1 MVTQGSRVHMLASV
15 PVEDRHE
22 LLLSSGLD
30 PSALKNFT
38 LVHYEGNSAARAFVQ
53 TLPCEIFS
61 SIMILADQELEL
73 SMMASDS
80 QTLATL
86 LLLRDIQQQREAE
99 AEAKGQFIPRVCGH
113 TLRGMPEGKM
123 ANMRKNYDTAFQTCP
138 IICEILDARTQKTVS
153 ANASVCRTSEFV
165 QSNMLVSQALAMVS
179 ENREVA
185 GILKDFLGPGGTD
198 LSLDDSSLFVPDEKS
213 ATFMDVAIAA
223 QGAGRLILGYLE
235 GASCTLNPTDKFK
248 ARYWT
253 GVQWVTLAK
262 SGTKG
267 SAVTSGEM
275 RAVSESPSASP
286 AVTATQQF
294 ENMND
299 RMENI
304 QTTVHQLA
312 HVLAA
317 FSEDKAEAAGKISSA
332 KRKTKQTPL
341 PLPLLGSVKHKHK
354 GL

>member
-1 MVTQGSRVHMLASV
+1 
-15 PVEDRHE
+15 
-22 LLLSSGLD
+22 
-30 PSALKNFT
+30 
-38 LVHYEGNSAARAFVQ
+38 
-53 TLPCEIFS
+53 
-61 SIMILADQELEL
+61 
-73 SMMASDS
+73 
-80 QTLATL
+80 
-86 LLLRDIQQQREAE
+86 
-99 AEAKGQFIPRVCGH
+99 
-113 TLRGMPEGKM
+113 
-123 ANMRKNYDTAFQTCP
+123 
-138 IICEILDARTQKTVS
+138 
-153 ANASVCRTSEFV
+153 
-165 QSNMLVSQALAMVS
+165 
-179 ENREVA
+179 
-185 GILKDFLGPGGTD
+185 
-198 LSLDDSSLFVPDEKS
+198 
-213 ATFMDVAIAA
+213 
-223 QGAGRLILGYLE
+223 
-235 GASCTLNPTDKFK
+235 LNPTDKFK

-262 SGTKG
+262 SDTKG

-275 RAVSESPSASP
+275 SAVFGPSASP

-341 PLPLLGSVKHKHK
+341 LPLPLLGSVKHK